1 MLEIFPN
8 PIEGEEV
15 KRKVNLSEI
24 TAKEPLKVKTTIQPS
39 IMNLPEEEVSSSSPF
54 ELEVEITK
62 KAVGYQFKGRISGEV
77 ELTCS
82 RCLKKYKQ
90 KIENEFEYKML
101 PTSEIGGGEIKG
113 SDLDVKFSD
122 ESVVDL
128 AEVTEEQIL
137 LNLPVKPL
145 CSKECKGVSYTEEDK
160 DKEVEES
167 WKSKLKELKNKL
179 KDKE

>member
-39 IMNLPEEEVSSSSPF
+39 IMNLPKEEVSSSSPF

-62 KAVGYQFKGRISGEV
+62 KAVGYQFKGKISGEV

-90 KIENEFEYKML
+90 RIENEFDYKML

-145 CSKECKGVSYTEEDK
+145 CSEECEGVNYMEEKEEA
-160 DKEVEES
+160 EES

>member
-8 PIEGEEV
+8 SIEGEEV

-39 IMNLPEEEVSSSSPF
+39 IMNLPKEEVSNSSPF